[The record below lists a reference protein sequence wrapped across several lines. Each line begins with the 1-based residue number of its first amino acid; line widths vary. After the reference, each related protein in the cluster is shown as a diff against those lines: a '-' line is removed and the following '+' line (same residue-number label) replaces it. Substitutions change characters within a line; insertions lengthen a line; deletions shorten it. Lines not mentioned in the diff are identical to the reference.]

1 MLQLYNI
8 LIYSF
13 KGYTP
18 FIIITK
24 YWLFSLY
31 FRVCINPLPLYCP
44 SPLQSDLS
52 PLVITSLFSIS
63 VNLLV
68 LLYSLGFFY
77 FSFFVFFRFHKQ
89 AISYRI
95 CLSLSDSFHLE
106 GIMPSQTTQ
115 LQMTEFHSFLC
126 LSSIP
131 LCVCCV
137 CVFTFSLS
145 INLLIDT
152 SCFYNVAI
160 VNNTAKNIR
169 VQVSF

>member
-1 MLQLYNI
+1 MLQLYSI

-31 FRVCINPLPLYCP
+31 FTVYINPLPLYCR
-44 SPLQSDLS
+44 SPLQSELS

-68 LLYSLGFFY
+68 LLYSLGFFI
-77 FSFFVFFRFHKQ
+77 FPFFVFFRFHKQ
-89 AISYRI
+89 AISYSI

-115 LQMTEFHSFLC
+115 LQMTKFHSFLC

-131 LCVCCV
+131 LEKAMAPHSS
-137 CVFTFSLS
+137 TLAWKIPWREEPARLQSMGSL
-145 INLLIDT
+145 
-152 SCFYNVAI
+152 
-160 VNNTAKNIR
+160 R
-169 VQVSF
+169 VGHD